1 MKIFEPGP
9 TTMMLL
15 PRSRLINPHLG
26 IYYGIYASLIAALV
40 LVVAMFEQLGFAD
53 GLLRGLLFAVPVIL
67 YAAFG
72 IAATTRDPYDYF
84 AAGRRI
90 PPFFAGLVL
99 SMAALGGI
107 GFVAITGTFAIIGTD
122 AFVLVLGWIGGL
134 VVMAVLIVPFLRKV
148 GAPSLPAYFGLRFES
163 RLVRIV
169 AAAVLAVPVLLV
181 LIAEIRIAAGIAAT
195 LLGQREALMVITTT
209 AFAAVIVAGGG
220 MRSLTW
226 SSAAQ
231 AILAMLA
238 LATIATIV
246 ALLISSLPL
255 PQMTHGNVLR
265 SVARI
270 EGNSGA
276 PILIAPRLLL
286 DLPGSGAELITSQYV
301 QMFGHVGSWAFTASQ
316 LALIAGIAGM
326 PTLLARAGT
335 ASSVYDA
342 RKSMGWAVLITAF
355 CFITLAAVAA
365 FYRGYLVEQVVGQ
378 TGGRLPLWFQQLQQ
392 LGWAGV
398 QSKTGAVQLT
408 SIALKRD
415 TVFYAL
421 TIAAGMP
428 ATLLYLAMAGA
439 MAAAM
444 AAAAA
449 GINTFA
455 TMIAEDVVGIPS
467 ELDPKGVRVTTAQIA
482 AGGVGALA
490 AAIALVRSDPLQMAL
505 WGITVSAAASF
516 PVLVLSVFWK
526 RLNAWGAIAGM
537 VTGLGVTLLL
547 ILAGEAR
554 VIGFAGP
561 QVALTGIAAAT
572 LAAVAV
578 TRITPAISRHA
589 LEFIRDMRVPGGE
602 TMVDRR
608 LRLERMKQIGQ
619 R

>member
-1 MKIFEPGP
+1 
-9 TTMMLL
+9 MMLL

-26 IYYGIYASLIAALV
+26 TYYGIYASLIAALV
-40 LVVAMFEQLGFAD
+40 LMVAMFEQLGLPD
-53 GLLRGLLFAVPVIL
+53 GLLRGCMFAIPVIL

-107 GFVAITGTFAIIGTD
+107 GFIAITGTFALIGTD
-122 AFVLVLGWIGGL
+122 AFVLVLGWVGGL
-134 VVMAVLIVPFLRKV
+134 VVMAVLVVPFLRKV
-148 GAPSLPAYFGLRFES
+148 GAHSVPGYFALRFES

-169 AAAVLAVPVLLV
+169 AAAVLSVPVLLV
-181 LIAEIRIAAGIAAT
+181 LVAEIRLAAGVAAT
-195 LLGQREALMVITTT
+195 LLGQPESLMITTTT
-209 AFAAVIVAGGG
+209 AFAAIIVAGGG

-238 LATIATIV
+238 LATIVTIV
-246 ALLISSLPL
+246 SLLVSSLPL
-255 PQMTHGNVLR
+255 PQMTHGNMLR
-265 SVARI
+265 NVARM
-270 EGNSGA
+270 EAANSA
-276 PILIAPRLLL
+276 PLLFASPL
-286 DLPGSGAELITSQYV
+286 LFDMPGTGLEFFAKQYV
-301 QMFGHVGSWAFTASQ
+301 QMFGHVGSWAFTATEI
-316 LALIAGIAGM
+316 ALIAGIAGM

-355 CFITLAAVAA
+355 SFITLAAAAA
-365 FYRGYLVEQVVGQ
+365 FYRGYLIDQVVGQ
-378 TGGRLPLWFQQLQQ
+378 TGGRLPIWFQDLQQ

-398 QSKTGAVQLT
+398 QSKTGQVQVT
-408 SIALKRD
+408 SLAIKRD

-421 TIAAGMP
+421 TLPAGMP
-428 ATLLYLAMAGA
+428 VTLLYLAMAGA

-449 GINTFA
+449 GVNTLS
-455 TMIAEDVVGIPS
+455 TMIAEDVVGLPS
-467 ELDPKGVRVTTAQIA
+467 EIDPKGVRVTSAQIA
-482 AGGVGALA
+482 AAGIGVLA
-490 AAIALVRSDPLQMAL
+490 TAIALVRSDPLQMAL
-505 WGITVSAAASF
+505 WGLTISASASF

-537 VTGLGVTLLL
+537 LTGLGVSLLL
-547 ILAGEAR
+547 ILAGEAH
-554 VIGFAGP
+554 VIGITGP
-561 QVALTGIAAAT
+561 QVALAAIPLAVVAT
-572 LAAVAV
+572 ILV
-578 TRITPAISRHA
+578 TRISPPVSRNT

-608 LRLERMKQIGQ
+608 LRLERMKRITP